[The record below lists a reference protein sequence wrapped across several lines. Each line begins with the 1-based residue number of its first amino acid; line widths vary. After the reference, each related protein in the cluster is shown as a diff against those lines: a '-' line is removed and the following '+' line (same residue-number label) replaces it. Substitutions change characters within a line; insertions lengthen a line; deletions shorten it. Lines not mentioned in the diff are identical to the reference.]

1 MTLVAPLIVEQAA
14 INEARAWLRL
24 DDVAEDGLIEGLVH
38 AAILLGEAYIGQ
50 LMVVR
55 EVTERVPAASS
66 WQRLRHRPVR
76 AIQGVSAV
84 SDAFEV
90 SLLGSGDYA
99 VDIDPAGDGWVRQ
112 AGDVGAR
119 WLEVR
124 YRAGLGLGWGDV
136 PASLRQGVI
145 RLAAHGYTHR
155 DDGNDEGP
163 PAAVTAMWR
172 PWRRMML

>member
-24 DDVAEDGLIEGLVH
+24 EDIAEDGLIEALVH

-50 LMVVR
+50 LILLR
-55 EVTERVPAASS
+55 EVTERVPAAST
-66 WQRLRHRPVR
+66 WQRLRYRPVR
-76 AIQGVSAV
+76 AITGVAV
-84 SDAFEV
+84 KSEAGAIGLLASDH
-90 SLLGSGDYA
+90 YA

-112 AGDVGAR
+112 MGDVGAP

-124 YRAGLGLGWGDV
+124 YRAGLGIDWGDV
-136 PASLRQGVI
+136 PAPLRQGVI